1 MPIFAAPD
9 GTRLAHHTRGEGEPL
24 LCLPGGPMRASAY
37 LGDLGGLTRHRRL
50 CVLDL
55 RGTGDSA
62 LPADPATYR
71 CDRQVD
77 DVEAFRAHLGLDR
90 VDLLAHSA
98 GADLALLYAVRH
110 PRRVRTLTLV
120 TGRARALGVDF
131 TAEHRAEGAA
141 RRTAEPWFES
151 AREAY
156 GRIWAGT
163 ATDTDWDAATPFFYG
178 RWDAAAM
185 AHAAVDVEQT
195 NEEAA
200 DLYAAPGAFRP
211 AAARAVAA
219 AWDARVLLVAGE
231 LDSGPL
237 PRVAAAVADLFT
249 RAELTVLSGAGHFPW
264 LDAPEEFRETVA
276 GFLDRA
282 DDADDGVVAPWGGR
296 DSREAD
302 GR

>member
-1 MPIFAAPD
+1 MPTFTASD
-9 GTRLAHHTRGEGEPL
+9 GTRLAHHTRGDGEPL

-62 LPADPATYR
+62 PPADPATYR

-90 VDLLAHSA
+90 IDLLAHSA
-98 GADLALLYAVRH
+98 GGDLALLYAVRH
-110 PRRVRTLTLV
+110 PGRVRTLTLV

-141 RRTAEPWFES
+141 RRSAEPWFES

-163 ATDTDWDAATPFFYG
+163 ATDADWDAATPFFYG
-178 RWDAAAM
+178 RWDAVAR
-185 AHAAVDVEQT
+185 AHAATDVEQT
-195 NEEAA
+195 NEDAA
-200 DLYAAPGAFRP
+200 DRYVAPGAFRP
-211 AAARAVAA
+211 AEARAVVA
-219 AWDARVLLVAGE
+219 AWDTRVLLVTGE

-237 PRVAAAVADLFT
+237 PRVAVVVADLFR
-249 RAELTVLSGAGHFPW
+249 RAELAVLPGAGHFPW
-264 LDAPEEFRETVA
+264 LDVPEVFRETVA
-276 GFLDRA
+276 GFLDR
-282 DDADDGVVAPWGGR
+282 
-296 DSREAD
+296 ED
-302 GR
+302 GREDDREDGREGDRRG